1 MKKEFKVR
9 SYRPGDEAEIVELL
23 QLGFDGWPNFDINC
37 APLEHWKW
45 KYLDNPL
52 KMNTIAVVIS
62 NNKILGC
69 GHGFN
74 VKIKIGEGSIFCH
87 YGCDLT
93 VHPDFRRMG
102 LMKTLR
108 EKKKELR
115 DNYNVHLTYRVTSNP
130 IVIKSW
136 DRIGRPRIPQTVINL
151 VRICDIDKQMKSMPV
166 TNAFFKKLGFQLS
179 KLLNDLSNTVHR
191 PYSLKQELNVNQ
203 VGRFDERIERFW
215 EEVSKHYDFIVERH
229 RDHLNWRYCDKRAG
243 GFVVKQVEEDGEIL
257 GYSVLKINKSRM
269 VYPVGYIVD
278 ILALPGRLDVADLL
292 VADAVKY
299 FDKNDINIVNCLL
312 IKNHPYKRIF
322 NRYGFLDSRIK
333 IHLSYTSHGLED
345 ELKDLR
351 TSSKPHFT
359 YGDIDSLP
367 AGNFSR

>member
-1 MKKEFKVR
+1 
-9 SYRPGDEAEIVELL
+9 
-23 QLGFDGWPNFDINC
+23 
-37 APLEHWKW
+37 
-45 KYLDNPL
+45 
-52 KMNTIAVVIS
+52 
-62 NNKILGC
+62 
-69 GHGFN
+69 
-74 VKIKIGEGSIFCH
+74 
-87 YGCDLT
+87 
-93 VHPDFRRMG
+93 
-102 LMKTLR
+102 
-108 EKKKELR
+108 
-115 DNYNVHLTYRVTSNP
+115 
-130 IVIKSW
+130 
-136 DRIGRPRIPQTVINL
+136 
-151 VRICDIDKQMKSMPV
+151 
-166 TNAFFKKLGFQLS
+166 
-179 KLLNDLSNTVHR
+179 
-191 PYSLKQELNVNQ
+191 
-203 VGRFDERIERFW
+203 
-215 EEVSKHYDFIVERH
+215 
-229 RDHLNWRYCDKRAG
+229 
-243 GFVVKQVEEDGEIL
+243 VKQVEEDGEIL

-322 NRYGFLDSRIK
+322 NRHGFLDSRIK